1 MFYIEQSIQT
11 VQFYNGNVN
20 NSSRKIF
27 IFYDVIN
34 FNL

>member
-1 MFYIEQSIQT
+1 MFDIEQSIQT

-20 NSSRKIF
+20 SSRKIF
-27 IFYDVIN
+27 IYYDVIN